1 MKKLLLSCV
10 LVFSVMLIP
19 AQDLEITQLTNY
31 LAGNHHIVGI
41 LRNNGSAGVRHV
53 SVSVAG
59 YDEDGVMMLSDWT
72 YVGSPIPA
80 GADIPFMFMTTEEDA
95 KGLKSYTVFVE
106 DYSLGVKGSFAFDI
120 GDIRIT
126 EQNAAFHEYSGV
138 ITNATG
144 EPRKYV
150 QLHFMG
156 FNDDGDL
163 VYYDQTYAKSTTM
176 RDGAQSLFAFLVP
189 PERSALISTYRCY
202 AHAD

>member
-1 MKKLLLSCV
+1 MPTTGERNEKTTFILCSC
-10 LVFSVMLIP
+10 F
-19 AQDLEITQLTNY
+19 
-31 LAGNHHIVGI
+31 
-41 LRNNGSAGVRHV
+41 
-53 SVSVAG
+53 
-59 YDEDGVMMLSDWT
+59 LSD
-72 YVGSPIPA
+72 
-80 GADIPFMFMTTEEDA
+80 ADIR
-95 KGLKSYTVFVE
+95 S
-106 DYSLGVKGSFAFDI
+106 GS
-120 GDIRIT
+120 G
-126 EQNAAFHEYSGV
+126 NYAAFHEYSGV